1 MIGYARVSMS
11 DQSNDR
17 QIAELVRAGCD
28 PKEIFSDKASGRN
41 MLRPGWR
48 DVWRYLRP
56 GDVLVVLSVDRLGRN
71 LVNVID
77 TVTKLQERKIGLKV
91 LSGAI
96 DTTTSAG
103 RFMLAVVAAMAE
115 WERELIVERTLS
127 GLRVAKEKGKV
138 GGRKQTI
145 TEGQVQDAI
154 RRQGKGEA
162 MVDIAKEYGVT
173 PAAIYKRIKEGGK

>member
-28 PKEIFSDKASGRN
+28 RKEIFSDKASGRN
-41 MLRPGWR
+41 MLRPGWQN
-48 DVWRYLRP
+48 VWRYLRP

-71 LVNVID
+71 LINVIE
-77 TVTKLQERKIGLKV
+77 TVTKLRDRGVGLKV

-103 RFMLAVVAAMAE
+103 RFMLAVIAAMAE

-138 GGRKQTI
+138 GGRKRTI
-145 TEGQVQDAI
+145 TEGQVQAAV
-154 RRQGKGEA
+154 RRQGEGET
-162 MVDIAKEYGVT
+162 MLEIAKEYGVT

>member
-1 MIGYARVSMS
+1 MVGYARVSMS
-11 DQSNDR
+11 DQSTER
-17 QIAELVRAGCD
+17 QIDALVKAGCD
-28 PKEIFSDKASGRN
+28 ADAIFTDKASGRN

-48 DVWRYLRP
+48 DCWRYLRE

-71 LVNVID
+71 LINVIE

-96 DTTTSAG
+96 DTTTSSG

-127 GLRVAKEKGKV
+127 GLRVAKERGKV
-138 GGRKQTI
+138 GGRKRTI
-145 TEGQVQDAI
+145 SEAQVQDAI
-154 RRQGKGEA
+154 RRQGRGESIR
-162 MVDIAKEYGVT
+162 DIAKEYGVS
-173 PAAIYKRIKEGGK
+173 PNAIYKRIKEGGK